1 MGKGTSNCMKHLIL
15 FYGRTG
21 SGIIHNSIMSHYSL
35 SPIGEGTTELHTDN
49 FLDTTDTINSAHLD
63 DWALKMHINTGI
75 SSKTTD
81 DFGESSSH
89 NANLLQYFVTKER
102 IDNIY
107 FSYREDIFDTYL
119 SYIIAKS
126 SNIWNSI
133 EHHEYEKIATDG
145 TLFGNVVADLK
156 NTFDRWYD
164 NQDKL
169 FDRYDIIPV
178 SYEDIIKTGQITSEL
193 TAVTK
198 TVKQNSLEDKL
209 ALFEHPETLTKHFN
223 SIKNYSWN
231 NGRIRIL
238 GKRT

>member
-1 MGKGTSNCMKHLIL
+1 MKHLII

-21 SGIIHNSIMSHYSL
+21 STMLYSSILDYYSL
-35 SPIGEGTTELHTDN
+35 NRGNVSEIHSNNWQEATRWSAYKDN
-49 FLDTTDTINSAHLD
+49 WVMKI
-63 DWALKMHINTGI
+63 HINTGI
-75 SSKTTD
+75 DIDNYS
-81 DFGESSSH
+81 
-89 NANLLQYFVTKER
+89 NLLEYFIDKEG
-102 IDNIY
+102 IDTIY